1 MNDLDGQ
8 SNDENFLKI
17 GIKKPEL
24 MAVFNVR
31 KPSTT
36 PARGSAE
43 SSLYD
48 RTASMADVQDL
59 PVTYDGGT
67 RQKCGGHV

>member
-1 MNDLDGQ
+1 
-8 SNDENFLKI
+8 
-17 GIKKPEL
+17 

-48 RTASMADVQDL
+48 RVASMAHVKDL
-59 PVTYDGGT
+59 PVAYDGAT
-67 RQKCGGHV
+67 RQKCGSACMTACLPTL